1 MSHID
6 QVIAQGPFEA
16 TWESLL
22 KYEVP
27 AWYEDAKFG
36 IFIHWGLYCVP
47 AFGSEWY
54 PRNMYQEGS
63 REFEHHVKTWGP
75 QAEFGYKDFIPM
87 LTAERYDARAWAD
100 LFVRAGAKFVMP
112 VAEHHDGFPLYDS
125 DLTEWCATK
134 MGPKRDLIGELAD
147 AVRERAMVFS
157 ASSHRAENWWYYDG
171 GRGFESDVQDD
182 ANRGIYGPAQPK
194 PEDNHSVDAPQRPD
208 EAFLG
213 DWLART
219 CEIVD
224 KYQPQVVW
232 FDWWIN
238 HEAFAPYLQKFAAY
252 YYNRGA
258 EWGKGVAINYKYNA
272 YPEGSAIFDIER
284 GQLKGIR
291 PMLWQNDT
299 SVSKNSWGY
308 IEGQDYKTVDSII
321 GDLVDVVSKNGAL
334 LLNIGPRADGTI
346 PEPEVE
352 MLLEIGKWLRVNGES
367 VYETRPWE
375 VFGEGPTEVAEGA
388 FTDTKREAFTAED
401 IRFTRKADTVYATL
415 LAWPEGEAVVKSLGT
430 GAGLLKAEVTG
441 VSLLGHEG
449 ALEWTQDEVGLRVTL
464 PAGKPC
470 DYAYVLKVE
479 TK

>member
-1 MSHID
+1 M
-6 QVIAQGPFEA
+6 
-16 TWESLL
+16 
-22 KYEVP
+22 
-27 AWYEDAKFG
+27 
-36 IFIHWGLYCVP
+36 
-47 AFGSEWY
+47 
-54 PRNMYQEGS
+54 
-63 REFEHHVKTWGP
+63 
-75 QAEFGYKDFIPM
+75 
-87 LTAERYDARAWAD
+87 
-100 LFVRAGAKFVMP
+100 
-112 VAEHHDGFPLYDS
+112 
-125 DLTEWCATK
+125 
-134 MGPKRDLIGELAD
+134 
-147 AVRERAMVFS
+147 
-157 ASSHRAENWWYYDG
+157 
-171 GRGFESDVQDD
+171 
-182 ANRGIYGPAQPK
+182 
-194 PEDNHSVDAPQRPD
+194 
-208 EAFLG
+208 
-213 DWLART
+213 
-219 CEIVD
+219 D

-258 EWGKGVAINYKYNA
+258 EWGKGVAINYKYDA

-401 IRFTRKADTVYATL
+401 IRFTRKADTVYGTL
-415 LAWPEGEAVVKSLGT
+415 LAWPEAEAVVKSLGT

-464 PAGKPC
+464 PETPPC